1 MELQSY
7 LHGGVS
13 DWPAP
18 TQDTVVKE
26 DIHVPEPTGHNR
38 PVLNPGPDADQ
49 LLEYVK
55 TEAPPAVT
63 RAANAAPV
71 SKWTVAEDLESGSA
85 AIPVSKWVAQEVRLH
100 PQLGVTGTC
109 SLGNL

>member
-18 TQDTVVKE
+18 TQDVMVKE

-38 PVLNPGPDADQ
+38 PVLNPGPDAD
-49 LLEYVK
+49 LDFVK
-55 TEAPPAVT
+55 TEAPPAVA
-63 RAANAAPV
+63 RAAHAAPV

-85 AIPVSKWVAQEVRLH
+85 GIPVSKWVAQEVRLH
-100 PQLGVTGTC
+100 PQLGVTCMC
-109 SLGNL
+109 SCTNL